1 MKNLFIYIK
10 IVEEVV
16 GKIKV
21 SNINHKISLIMKKII
36 KIPSLIMHKIIAN
49 REFRKK
55 VGLIRKVSR
64 NVKNDEIIKF
74 IFFFLYLIILIMC

>member
-1 MKNLFIYIK
+1 LKNLFIYIK